1 MPKSQ
6 SPKLTRALC
15 NVPIETINA
24 SSLLPRQADRN
35 WLVLFQLGSE
45 IEEERL
51 NLYFEPVHPKFIV
64 LMLEYLKEKN
74 ELDRDITI
82 APNNIPESVLGA
94 CEQSSKEEGIL
105 TKILEDLDHPIR
117 FILESE
123 CE

>member
-15 NVPIETINA
+15 DVPIETINA

-74 ELDRDITI
+74 ELERDITI
-82 APNNIPESVLGA
+82 APNNIQESVLGA
-94 CEQSSKEEGIL
+94 CEQSSKEEGIFD
-105 TKILEDLDHPIR
+105 KNIR
-117 FILESE
+117 RFGSPNRIYIRE
-123 CE
+123 

>member
-15 NVPIETINA
+15 NVPIEAINA
-24 SSLLPRQADRN
+24 SSLLPRQADSN
-35 WLVLFQLGSE
+35 WLVLAQLGSE

-51 NLYFEPVHPKFIV
+51 NVYFEPVHPTFIV

-82 APNNIPESVLGA
+82 SPNNIPENLLGA
-94 CEQSSKEEGIL
+94 CE
-105 TKILEDLDHPIR
+105 
-117 FILESE
+117 
-123 CE
+123 